1 MTEDPTSPGGPR
13 EDQAPDASETPPST
27 EDDEGTAS
35 SLLEEALAALEKASD
50 SDSEDEAIPEEAI
63 FSPDEPIVRE
73 GEEPGVVTGMGG
85 VDARDAAAQG
95 GEGDLAWEIRHAAHI
110 MTGLAKALQDQGMDA
125 LKVDPETEPMD
136 AVLRSFIA
144 GYLVGRTDSAE

>member
-1 MTEDPTSPGGPR
+1 MTEDPTSPEGSPV
-13 EDQAPDASETPPST
+13 EQPPDVSKTPTSAEAEGST
-27 EDDEGTAS
+27 DST
-35 SLLEEALAALEKASD
+35 LLEEALAALEKASD
-50 SDSEDEAIPEEAI
+50 SEEGGIPQEAI

-73 GEEPGVVTGMGG
+73 GEERGVVTGMSG
-85 VDARDAAAQG
+85 VDVRDEAAQG
-95 GEGDLAWEIRHAAHI
+95 GGGDLAWEIQHAAHI

-144 GYLVGRTDSAE
+144 GYLVGRTDSPE